1 MKYKYVFF
9 DLDGTLTD
17 SRPGILNSVIYAL
30 DYYKIPY
37 TSRESLNF
45 FIGPPLLESFMNY
58 CHFDEE
64 KGLEAVM
71 KFRERYNPIGVY
83 ENSAFDG
90 IHQMLKK
97 LKDAGLILG
106 VATSKPHHL
115 MLKVL
120 EKYGLSEYFS
130 ATEGSKI
137 DSVTYRKSMVVN
149 EVLEDLKVPKEDY
162 DKVIMVGDRYH
173 DIEAAKESGIDSMG
187 ALYGYGSREEFDTYG
202 ADYVAECVEDVA
214 KIILEA

>member
-1 MKYKYVFF
+1 MKYKYAFF

-17 SRPGILNSVIYAL
+17 SRPGIINSVIYAL

-37 TSRESLNF
+37 TNREFLNF

-58 CHFDEE
+58 CHFDEK

-71 KFRERYNPIGVY
+71 KFRERYNDIGVY
-83 ENSAFDG
+83 ENCAFEG
-90 IHQMLKK
+90 IHEVLKK
-97 LKDAGLILG
+97 LKNVGLILG

-115 MLKVL
+115 MLRVL
-120 EKYGLSEYFS
+120 EKYDLAKFFT
-130 ATEGSKI
+130 AVEGSKI
-137 DSVTYRKSMVVN
+137 DSVTYRKSMVVQ
-149 EVLEDLKVPKEDY
+149 EVLDDLNVPKEDY

-173 DIEAAKESGIDSMG
+173 DIEAAKECGLASMG

-202 ADYVAECVEDVA
+202 ADYIAESVKDVA
-214 KIILEA
+214 KIILN

>member
-1 MKYKYVFF
+1 MYKYAFF

-17 SRPGILNSVIYAL
+17 SRPGILNCVIYAL

-58 CHFDEE
+58 CHFDEK

-83 ENSAFDG
+83 ENSAFEG
-90 IHQMLKK
+90 IHEVLKE
-97 LKDAGLILG
+97 LKDAGVILG

-115 MLKVL
+115 MLRVL
-120 EKYGLSEYFS
+120 EKYGLKEYFK
-130 ATEGSKI
+130 AVEGSKT
-137 DSVTYRKSMVVN
+137 DSLTYRKSMVVR
-149 EVLEDLKVPKEDY
+149 EVLADFNVPKEDY
-162 DKVIMVGDRYH
+162 SKVIMVGDRYH
-173 DIEAAKESGIDSMG
+173 DIEAAKECGLASMG
-187 ALYGYGSREEFDTYG
+187 VLYGYGTREEFDTYG
-202 ADYVAECVEDVA
+202 ADYIAECVEDVA
-214 KIILEA
+214 KIILN